1 MEGKFYLWPKDYM
14 ADPSVHVWNGR
25 VYIYPSHDWDAG
37 VGDDDSGAEYEM
49 KDYHVFSTD
58 DLEAVCRGEKELVDH
73 GCILDLKDI
82 PWASHQLW
90 DNDVQE
96 KDGKYF
102 MYFPAKDKTEIF
114 RTGIAVADKPEGPF
128 VPLKDPMHGSYSIDY
143 AVFKDEKDN
152 SFQYFINDFSVS
164 HNSIISQ
171 TFYGINQGMFECQVC
186 KFNNMRNKLIEEL
199 KS

>member
-102 MYFPAKDKTEIF
+102 MYFPAKDKTDIF
-114 RTGIAVADKPEGPF
+114 RTGIAVADKP
-128 VPLKDPMHGSYSIDY
+128 
-143 AVFKDEKDN
+143 
-152 SFQYFINDFSVS
+152 
-164 HNSIISQ
+164 
-171 TFYGINQGMFECQVC
+171 
-186 KFNNMRNKLIEEL
+186 
-199 KS
+199 

>member
-90 DNDVQE
+90 DNDR
-96 KDGKYF
+96 
-102 MYFPAKDKTEIF
+102 IF
-114 RTGIAVADKPEGPF
+114 L
-128 VPLKDPMHGSYSIDY
+128 PLLLLLIKNLL
-143 AVFKDEKDN
+143 FK
-152 SFQYFINDFSVS
+152 
-164 HNSIISQ
+164 
-171 TFYGINQGMFECQVC
+171 
-186 KFNNMRNKLIEEL
+186 
-199 KS
+199 